1 MSLLK
6 SPIFCLLLSVAV
18 WTRTGRLQWGHRGR
32 IVGLSDAKNR
42 LVIGKNIM
50 TTHPERPRPHIHNT
64 CLAAADHDVSLSAGR
79 LHKHSRWG
87 SGSCR
92 PTVTVPL
99 RILTSGRQSTKHV
112 TVRIVWRMYD
122 PNPVFPLPL
131 QAYHVTDAALGYFS
145 PKQSHSLSILRLQS
159 CWELTNHGIVNIG
172 KSLIGGTLN
181 CNALGQHIRLAE
193 RCINMGN
200 RDGWDIHPWLVTSRM
215 IL

>member
-6 SPIFCLLLSVAV
+6 SHIFCLLLSVAV

-50 TTHPERPRPHIHNT
+50 TTHPERPSPHIHNT

-112 TVRIVWRMYD
+112 IVRNVW
-122 PNPVFPLPL
+122 
-131 QAYHVTDAALGYFS
+131 
-145 PKQSHSLSILRLQS
+145 PKS
-159 CWELTNHGIVNIG
+159 CVPTPPPGVPRHGCG
-172 KSLIGGTLN
+172 
-181 CNALGQHIRLAE
+181 IRLLFTEAKPQLKHFAPAVLL
-193 RCINMGN
+193 GA
-200 RDGWDIHPWLVTSRM
+200 HQPWHREHW
-215 IL
+215 